1 MGEDKTGNSMKS
13 IYIETTIPSLLAA
26 RQSRNMISAAH
37 QVITRNFWE
46 NERQNYDL
54 YISQFVLDECAKG
67 DPEAAKRRLE
77 VIAGMRSLPVSKEV
91 IELAPRYKQLLEIP
105 DRANIDAFHLAIS
118 VIAEMD
124 YLLSW
129 NFTHMGVVSYGKLL
143 KYNEREGFKTPL
155 LITPEAFMNYE
166 KDMP

>member
-1 MGEDKTGNSMKS
+1 MKS
-13 IYIETTIPSLLAA
+13 IYIETTIPSLIAA
-26 RQSRNMISAAH
+26 RQSRDMISAAH
-37 QVITRNFWE
+37 QIITRSFWE

-54 YISQFVLDECAKG
+54 YISQFVLDECSKG
-67 DPEAAKRRLE
+67 DPEAAKKRLD
-77 VIAGMRSLPVSKEV
+77 VIAGIRSLPVSKEV
-91 IELAPRYKQLLEIP
+91 IELASLYSQLLQIP
-105 DRANIDAFHLAIS
+105 DKASIDAFHLAIS

-143 KYNEREGFKTPL
+143 KYNEGKGRKTPL

-166 KDMP
+166 KDVP

>member
-1 MGEDKTGNSMKS
+1 MKS
-13 IYIETTIPSLLAA
+13 IYIETTIPSLVAA
-26 RQSRNMISAAH
+26 RQSRDMISAAH
-37 QVITRNFWE
+37 QVITKNFWE

-67 DPEAAKRRLE
+67 DPEAAKRRLDL
-77 VIAGMRSLPVSKEV
+77 IADIRPLPITKEA
-91 IELAPRYKQLLEIP
+91 IELAPLYKQLLEIP
-105 DRANIDAFHLAIS
+105 DKANIDAFHLAVS

-124 YLLSW
+124 YLLSR

-143 KYNEREGFKTPL
+143 SYNEGKGLKTPL

-166 KDMP
+166 KDIL